1 MYTQVRSKYKVYA
14 WNLQYVINQR
24 CPNKQTESQVV
35 CREVVFWAPT
45 LKQHVAAS
53 SYLQEQVAEVLSAK
67 QTRSDTQAPGS
78 PGRAVG
84 VLPWRA
90 GVRKSGKTGRGVWA
104 AAGKGLAGSAMET
117 VSAPRSAAYDS
128 EAKVDRADASH
139 PSMPAWTR
147 HGNPEQ
153 LIYGAC
159 SLRGALQG
167 GQEHLDMDGENT
179 SLIERAS
186 EARSAGGE
194 EAGGGTPVQVTP

>member
-1 MYTQVRSKYKVYA
+1 
-14 WNLQYVINQR
+14 
-24 CPNKQTESQVV
+24 
-35 CREVVFWAPT
+35 
-45 LKQHVAAS
+45 
-53 SYLQEQVAEVLSAK
+53 
-67 QTRSDTQAPGS
+67 
-78 PGRAVG
+78 
-84 VLPWRA
+84 
-90 GVRKSGKTGRGVWA
+90 
-104 AAGKGLAGSAMET
+104 MET
-117 VSAPRSAAYDS
+117 VSAPRSSAYDS
-128 EAKVDRADASH
+128 EAKADRADASH

-167 GQEHLDMDGENT
+167 GQGHLDMDGENA

>member
-84 VLPWRA
+84 VLPWVPLEGWGEEEWENRE
-90 GVRKSGKTGRGVWA
+90 RGV
-104 AAGKGLAGSAMET
+104 GGS
-117 VSAPRSAAYDS
+117 R
-128 EAKVDRADASH
+128 
-139 PSMPAWTR
+139 
-147 HGNPEQ
+147 
-153 LIYGAC
+153 
-159 SLRGALQG
+159 
-167 GQEHLDMDGENT
+167 
-179 SLIERAS
+179 
-186 EARSAGGE
+186 
-194 EAGGGTPVQVTP
+194 